1 MVELLATIK
10 FQHRSV
16 LEVLKDDHQFGVY
29 VKYDNEIIFDHWR
42 SYPGLMGVTY
52 IAQAI
57 KPHLMINCM
66 SEISISPQADL
77 KDTLLIAHL
86 IDALKE

>member
-16 LEVLKDDHQFGVY
+16 LEVLKSGNEMGIY
-29 VKYDNEIIFDHWR
+29 VKYNDEVIFDHWR
-42 SYPGLMGVTY
+42 PFPGVIEMMY
-52 IAQAI
+52 IAQAV
-57 KPHLMINCM
+57 KPHLMVNCM

>member
-1 MVELLATIK
+1 MVEFLATIK

-16 LEVLKDDHQFGVY
+16 LEVLKDDHQFDVHA
-29 VKYDNEIIFDHWR
+29 KLMIIFDHWR

>member
-10 FQHRSV
+10 FQRRSV
-16 LEVLKDDHQFGVY
+16 LEVLKDAELIGIY
-29 VKYDNEIIFDHWR
+29 VKYDDKIVFDHWR
-42 SYPGLMGVTY
+42 SYPGVIGLAH
-52 IAQAI
+52 IAQAV

-77 KDTLLIAHL
+77 KETLLIAHL
-86 IDALKE
+86 IEALKE

>member
-16 LEVLKDDHQFGVY
+16 LEVLKSADQFGVY

-42 SYPGLMGVTY
+42 TAPTTDDLNYM
-52 IAQAI
+52 AQAI

-66 SEISISPQADL
+66 RGIVISSKADL
-77 KDTLLIAHL
+77 EMMVLIVHL
-86 IDALKE
+86 IDALKK

>member
-16 LEVLKDDHQFGVY
+16 LEVLKSADQFGVY
-29 VKYDNEIIFDHWR
+29 VKYDNQIIFDHWR

>member
-1 MVELLATIK
+1 MVEVVATIK

-16 LEVLKDDHQFGVY
+16 LEILKDADQFGVY

-52 IAQAI
+52 IAQVI

>member
-16 LEVLKDDHQFGVY
+16 LEVLKSGNEIGVY
-29 VKYDNEIIFDHWR
+29 VKYNNEIVFDHWR
-42 SYPGLMGVTY
+42 TSPGIIAIMT

-66 SEISISPQADL
+66 SEISISPQANL
-77 KDTLLIAHL
+77 EEMLVIMHL
-86 IDALKE
+86 IDELKK

>member
-16 LEVLKDDHQFGVY
+16 LEVLKSADQFGAY
-29 VKYDNEIIFDHWR
+29 VKYNDEIVFDHWR
-42 SYPGLMGVTY
+42 TSPGTTDMIY
-52 IAQAI
+52 IAQAV

-66 SEISISPQADL
+66 SEISISPQAGL
-77 KDTLLIAHL
+77 KDMVHIAFL
-86 IDALKE
+86 IDALKK

>member
-16 LEVLKDDHQFGVY
+16 LEVLKSADQFGIY
-29 VKYDNEIIFDHWR
+29 VKYDNEIVFDHWR
-42 SYPGLMGVTY
+42 SYPGVISIMT

-66 SEISISPQADL
+66 SEISISPQAEL
-77 KDTLLIAHL
+77 KEMLVIMHL
-86 IDALKE
+86 IDELKK